1 MIIFFFRANTM
12 GAMEEEDDIYIDD
25 HSGEIVT

>member
-25 HSGEIVT
+25 HSGEIVM